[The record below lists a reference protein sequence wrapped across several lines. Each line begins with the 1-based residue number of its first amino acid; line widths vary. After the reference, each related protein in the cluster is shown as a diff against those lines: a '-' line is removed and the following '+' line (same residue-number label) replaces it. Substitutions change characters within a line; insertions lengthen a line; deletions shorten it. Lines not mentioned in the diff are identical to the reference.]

1 LTYEQYQA
9 IVADVLAPA
18 FNRVTQWTPE
28 YHRNV
33 VFQRIHRFSEDVAR
47 QAARI
52 LAQESR
58 YVPRAIDWERECR
71 RLAGNRPTS
80 DAADAGKRADC
91 PDCRNVG
98 YLIFAVRV
106 DPEGNRHI
114 EGEIYDTQ
122 DYERLDRLDHWA
134 SLMIPCGC
142 DWTPEGAN
150 PAPPDLRRRVLEALR
165 EFRKRVLNPM
175 PKKPLVDI
183 LAWPVAKKISATE
196 EEMPPMPEDGSFVG
210 DGSETTEDIPF

>member
-80 DAADAGKRADC
+80 DGESKRPDC

-165 EFRKRVLNPM
+165 EFRERVLNPM
-175 PKKPLVDI
+175 PKRPLADI
-183 LAWPVAKKISATE
+183 LAWPDSKKIADAT
-196 EEMPPMPEDGSFVG
+196 PGPEPVNETAFEG
-210 DGSETTEDIPF
+210 DGSDVLDDVPF